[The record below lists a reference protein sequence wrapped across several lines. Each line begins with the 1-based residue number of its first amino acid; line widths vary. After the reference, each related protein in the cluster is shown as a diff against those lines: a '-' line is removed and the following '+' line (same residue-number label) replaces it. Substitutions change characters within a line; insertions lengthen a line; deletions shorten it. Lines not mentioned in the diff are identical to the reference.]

1 MTKFVKNSKI
11 FSRVNWI
18 VAGKIRKNLREESP
32 GSIEQRYL
40 ITSSEG
46 DLRESATE
54 NNSQEIGS
62 GEKAR

>member
-1 MTKFVKNSKI
+1 MTKNFNQSKI
-11 FSRVNWI
+11 YTEVNEI
-18 VAGKIRKNLREESP
+18 VAGEYRKVPREESP

-54 NNSQEIGS
+54 NNNLLGS
-62 GEKAR
+62 GEKVE